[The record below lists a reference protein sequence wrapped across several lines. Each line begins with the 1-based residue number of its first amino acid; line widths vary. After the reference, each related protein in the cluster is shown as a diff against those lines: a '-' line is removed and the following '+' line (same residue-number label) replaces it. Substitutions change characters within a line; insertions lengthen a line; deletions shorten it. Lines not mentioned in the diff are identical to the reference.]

1 MNFGCVE
8 DYGERISS
16 RKRMMELDG
25 FSEKAR

>member
-8 DYGERISS
+8 DYGERIGSG
-16 RKRMMELDG
+16 KRTMELDG